1 LNKSKDFD
9 IIIWGA
15 TGFTGR
21 LVAEYIYKNYSSE
34 KLSWAIAGRDKK
46 KLINVRD
53 KIADENIPII
63 IADSFDEM
71 SLTKMTQKTKVICS
85 TVGPYSKYGSLL
97 VKSCIKTNTH
107 YCDLAG
113 EAQWIRKIVD
123 TYHQE
128 AKNKKIRIVNSCGFD
143 SIPSD
148 IGVYFIHKNLPD
160 VNIKLDN
167 ISMRLSG
174 FKGSL
179 SGGTYASMN
188 NIITE
193 ASKDSHVRK
202 ILTNP
207 YGLNPEGQRTG
218 PDKRDLNKVKYDEDS
233 KSWIAPFMMAGIN
246 TKIVRRSNALSNYSY
261 GKNFTYDESVMTGDG
276 FKGRT
281 KAIMSVLPLFFL
293 TAKPGSLLKRI
304 INYFTPKPGQGPNE
318 NERENGYFSMRFYIR
333 YNDKSRALVRVTGDR
348 DPGYGST
355 SKMLAESAICL
366 SKDSLKD
373 TYGVIT
379 PSIAMGDQILDR
391 LQAKAGLTFKFI
403 ES

>member
-1 LNKSKDFD
+1 MNKSKDFD